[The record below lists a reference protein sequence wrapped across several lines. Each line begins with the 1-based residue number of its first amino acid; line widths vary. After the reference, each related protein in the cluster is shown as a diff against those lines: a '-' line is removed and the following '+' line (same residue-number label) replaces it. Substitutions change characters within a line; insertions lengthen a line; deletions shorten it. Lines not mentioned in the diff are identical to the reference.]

1 MSQNSDETVRSSR
14 DLTDPL
20 VDRDCVLLDGDC
32 KCYRPKSDCKYLNKE
47 VFFSKKG
54 RVLTKEEKIRVLNRQ
69 RMQYLKKSQAYS
81 GKLSKVVELIEEIEA
96 TK

>member
-1 MSQNSDETVRSSR
+1 MSQNSDAMVQSSPGS
-14 DLTDPL
+14 LN
-20 VDRDCVLLDGDC
+20 CVFFGGDC
-32 KCYRPKSDCKYLNKE
+32 QCYRPKTDCKWLGIQI
-47 VFFSKKG
+47 FFSKKG